1 MEARWLKRVNEN
13 DVEERFYPITHI
25 DAIVMGD
32 EMNLES
38 LKEFANQAES
48 LVNPKCEKYNILATG
63 WVGDTAPYT
72 YTVTGYDGK
81 TVEVL
86 EDVTMTLDQL
96 DAIESAKIKSNPM
109 SDENILY
116 AFGEKP
122 TIDLPVLLRVL

>member
-1 MEARWLKRVNEN
+1 MEVRWLKRVND

-25 DAIVMGD
+25 NAIVMGD
-32 EMNLES
+32 QNLGS
-38 LKEFANQAES
+38 LKEFSEIADRI
-48 LVNPKCEKYNILATG
+48 VNPVCEQHTLFAAG
-63 WVGDTAPYT
+63 WVGDKAPYT
-72 YTVTGYDGK
+72 YTITGYDNR

-96 DAIESAKIKSNPM
+96 EVLENAKIKTNPM